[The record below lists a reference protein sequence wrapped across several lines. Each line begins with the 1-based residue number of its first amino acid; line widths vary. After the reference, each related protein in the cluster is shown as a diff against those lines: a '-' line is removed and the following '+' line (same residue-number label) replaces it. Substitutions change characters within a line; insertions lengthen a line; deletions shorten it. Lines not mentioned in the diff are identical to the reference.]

1 MKSKLNPL
9 EGLDEGVEESR
20 MTLNLESFPMPTF
33 SFHFKEANTRNH
45 QQCFQ
50 GMIYRE
56 KNHEDPPTL
65 KDETDPN
72 NKIGK

>member
-45 QQCFQ
+45 QQCF
-50 GMIYRE
+50 
-56 KNHEDPPTL
+56 
-65 KDETDPN
+65 
-72 NKIGK
+72 

>member
-9 EGLDEGVEESR
+9 EGLDEGLEESR
-20 MTLNLESFPMPTF
+20 MTLNQESFPMPTF

-56 KNHEDPPTL
+56 KNHETPPTQRR
-65 KDETDPN
+65 D
-72 NKIGK
+72 